1 MKFCIMAIGK
11 TEEAYI
17 RSGVDEYMKRL
28 KKYAPVEEVFLKN
41 VKSGRQTDIVFI
53 KEEEGKQV
61 LKKISNND
69 LLVVLDERGEEMSSR
84 QFAGFINQTI
94 VSERKNIVFLI
105 GGAFGVSKNVMNKA
119 FKKISLSKM
128 TFSHQMVRLVF
139 IEQLYRAFTIIKGE
153 PYHHD

>member
-1 MKFCIMAIGK
+1 MAIGK